1 MSKDFTYTLRIDAEI
16 QNLVAKTEQAKK
28 SMQGLTD
35 SGKAPEAKKMFDGI
49 TTALDDLQK
58 RASVPI
64 KSETAF
70 NSLLKDTASVSLQLG
85 KLGGVIENVRSMA
98 EKDKIELLP
107 SDSNLRQKIQ
117 EANTALQTF
126 GTATEQAEKKS
137 QKLVSAEASLA
148 KAQKD
153 LSNSEGKISDKKKR
167 ISIAQA
173 EIQEIEKKKK
183 ALEKFLETQTAYEK
197 AGANKSRTGKNTG
210 IKELE
215 GKNLPA
221 DRAAAKKVDP
231 NLDLKNTEQVQAKIQ
246 SLSEAMKKAEQDQ
259 RRYQE
264 QLRDWERTNQVASES
279 VQTLRKTVD
288 DLNNEFEQNKAT
300 NVQAAYAQLRT
311 EAEKLGVDLTN
322 IPTDYSEQ
330 AFEDLNNKLLQL
342 EKEGLDQV
350 SQSCDN
356 METQLGEAKNATDQL
371 ENSLE
376 ENTEAFKKENLA
388 AGEVQG
394 FISRIKQFVGLQGAA
409 MLARRA
415 LQSAFN
421 TIKELDAAMTEMAVV
436 TDLEIGDYWKKL
448 PEFTENANALGVSIQ
463 GAYEATTLYL
473 QQGLKM
479 REAQELSNQ
488 TLKMARIAGLEAS
501 EATDKMTAALRG
513 FNMELNEASAQ
524 KVADVYSQLAAIT
537 AADVNE
543 ISSAMTK
550 TASIASSAGMEFE
563 TTAAFLSQIIETTRE
578 SAETAG
584 TALKTVIA
592 RFQELKKDPSEIGE
606 VDGEVIDA
614 NKIET
619 ALRSVGVALR
629 DSEGQFRE
637 LDDVFMELSSKW
649 DGLST
654 NTQRYIATIAAG
666 SRQQSRFIAMMQD
679 YSRTQELVNAANAS
693 AGASNEQFE
702 KTLDSLESKLAK
714 LTNSWNTF
722 TMSLMNNEFLKGGIE
737 ILVAIMN
744 VINGIVALFDRIGFG
759 SVASLAMVV
768 GALVLGTMALNTFEK
783 NLRQVDA
790 EGKRTYTTLGAIGA
804 TGKAGFAAVTGA
816 IKKTRVELQALS
828 LNGKKA
834 KGTIASLSSPGIVAA
849 QEAYNKALLKE
860 QTYNAQRL
868 AAKEKINASQ
878 GKNAAL
884 NQHYAAT
891 ESIAAKATA
900 SRIAA
905 EGALYAAMELTD
917 KEKAEAVALS
927 GMGIAADTAAILAK
941 SGITAA
947 ILTEYAATHKI
958 TEAEAAEILL
968 KKAQNAA
975 SGEGVFMRMATALG
989 LKLENG
995 ALVKVN
1001 KAKKAN
1007 IATTIAQTVAQ
1018 WAQNIAVYAGCP
1030 PMWAFVA
1037 VVLIL
1042 VAALALLVV
1051 GIIALIQWFKKI
1063 KANSPEGKLESAKE
1077 AAEVAAEAADR
1088 AAEAYNNLAD
1098 SFDNL
1103 ADKYDALDELVE
1115 GTREWR
1121 DAVREINSEV
1131 LNLVEQYPELA
1142 SLVTRGENGVL
1153 TIDINSDEAQAVLD
1167 KYEQASIDAAV
1178 AQTAAKVSVSQAQN
1192 AVDYKNLSNG
1202 AELGSQTGLNWAR
1215 GGAWAY
1221 GGLSAL
1227 SLGPTGV
1234 ATSALMFDAIQTQEQ
1249 KNKANTEAMARL
1261 LAEGAIMEEV
1271 DGTWK
1276 INDSKLV
1283 KELGL
1288 TAEQVQKFGDELG
1301 NNVEKLRKYGKG
1313 IAAQKEQEAALY
1325 EQMTLS
1331 ALQLI
1336 DTANMSE
1343 QEKTQIDNAASK
1355 EYIKKLTESTEKEL
1369 TEQLSGMGKGEKED
1383 YLKAEAAKLYG
1394 VDPEEVK
1401 VSDDGTITIGS
1412 GNEKK
1417 KVTQEEFIKQKAAK
1431 EGVTEAAENLQKL
1444 PEAISK
1450 AANKMGEQT
1459 GKSYKKVMEGKEGK
1473 NLTKQDIANL
1483 DQLASK
1489 GELRASYDNSEEL
1502 KSIYSTFEEY
1512 EKAISESVRMANDRF
1527 TKATGDLQN
1536 MGADVSKIGFD
1547 ISSEQAAAYANKLQ
1561 LVYATSG
1568 QEGIVTVQNALSN
1581 TMSELSEE
1589 EKETFMREL
1598 TAIDWIDAMAL
1609 DKFSYMLEEIG
1620 LSLPED
1626 EVESFVE
1633 TLKSAA
1639 GSING
1644 LDFQAVIQ
1652 GAATISEE
1660 LKRIR
1665 EEASKYVSEEAYQEL
1680 IKNNPALKD
1689 SFMKVNDKWYYT
1701 GAYEDLVSIMTKSAT
1716 TDVTDALQVAR
1727 DQYETGNLVKNVV
1740 GKYFYIQDNIETKE
1754 TDVSYNKETIL
1765 DAPLDTKKE
1774 FLKKYD
1780 EARISDNK
1788 YLTQSEKDLKIQRN
1802 NQKIDNQ
1809 SKEYIDESLRLFL
1822 SSGWNGDSKKWLK
1835 EIVSSATFTSP
1846 PLGMDKLADFEYIA
1860 QEMVDVWSGTMVTEE
1875 FQFGEPLEKYKKET
1889 KMNFLGALKE
1899 TLEKHN
1905 INIAALSSDYASITD
1920 FSNYKGYTD
1929 EQINDIIEEI
1939 QPKINEILD
1948 EKYNEAIANAAIAY
1962 KNSGI
1967 TEILKH
1973 LNSDIVAEADAASL
1987 ALQML
1992 AEEAGVPQ
2000 SSISAYQKATEKVA
2014 DLTEGAE
2021 GYKEAVEAAA
2031 KAESDLI
2038 YEIQFFTNKVKI
2050 KEFFEKLN
2058 PKIEEYNKL
2067 AGRAA
2072 KLAIAKDIGQMFGFE
2087 DFKTDKIDKFMEG
2100 VQQLTNPDTFEYGIA
2115 RILQSQGAGKT
2126 ASPLMKGK
2134 IIGPDTWNYEEIV
2147 EWGDKLV
2154 EANLGQWVK
2163 YADGTM
2169 KFVLATGEEIQQIL
2183 EDTGIIEEWENPYD
2197 ELYNLNQE
2205 LNALLREREK
2215 LERTYARAV
2224 KDTATTTQDLVR
2236 LSSQQFQSIYDEI
2249 GKQEEIGKAA
2259 KGNIKS
2265 LRSANTQFN
2274 DLYSYNEKTG
2284 VINIDYEKLE
2294 SRSNEEKEAFQQF
2307 ISSLEEYSETYFSAA
2322 DAMTEALEMAEDM
2335 QEEYRQSTSDLY
2347 DAVKE
2352 GIIIQRQAEIDKLSD
2367 INDSINE
2374 AQSNLLDKMQEQI
2387 DDARQAR
2394 DNAEKEKELSDKQA
2408 RLAYLRQDTSGA
2420 NALEIAELEE
2430 EIRQEQQDYQDTLV
2444 DQAITKLQD
2453 ANAAA
2458 AEQRERQIEIMNN
2471 QLTAYEESRAIWA
2484 DVQQIINQSYDKA
2497 KGGMKFALTDA
2508 GELAALAEGYDEQNP
2523 FKQQDIVNE
2532 INEMG
2537 SQASIYEGN
2546 STITMAGISGSL
2558 QEIIAILSNRAN
2570 GDYQSAVSN
2579 AQAIIDKYSSSGS
2592 GHKVNS
2598 KEEILEYVKNPKS
2611 QLGKIYEEYAQTA
2624 TNPLSEEEFVSMLVP
2639 SSVFDYETGEEK
2651 GTIADSEIFK
2661 IIQSRILDYFARNLG
2676 SKKSAWTNQELL
2688 KGDLQTYYEWAVGF
2702 LDDLRGL
2709 YNFSENYPSF
2719 DKVAESI
2726 KAEIGRRLN
2735 MKITAFQTGGLADY
2749 TGPAWLDGTKSRPEI
2764 VLNQTDSANFIQL
2777 RDILSDILHGTST
2790 LGRPSQEKGGDNYY
2804 DIEINVE
2811 SLGKDYDV
2819 EQLADKIRDMIY
2831 EDSMYRNVNSVG
2843 SFR

>member
-1 MSKDFTYTLRIDAEI
+1 MSKDFTYTLKIDAEI

-28 SMQGLTD
+28 SMQGLMD

-49 TTALDDLQK
+49 TTALDNLQK

-98 EKDKIELLP
+98 ERDKIELLP
-107 SDSNLRQKIQ
+107 SDLRQKIQ

-126 GTATEQAEKKS
+126 SAATEQAEKKS
-137 QKLVSAEASLA
+137 QKLVNAEASLA

-167 ISIAQA
+167 ISITQA

-183 ALEKFLETQTAYEK
+183 ALEKFLETQAAYEK
-197 AGANKSRTGKNTG
+197 AGANKSRTGSNTG

-221 DRAAAKKVDP
+221 DRAAAKKTDP
-231 NLDLKNTEQVQAKIQ
+231 SLDLKNTEQVQAKIQ
-246 SLSEAMKKAEQDQ
+246 LLSEALKKAEQDQ

-264 QLRDWERTNQVASES
+264 QLRGWERTNQVASES

-288 DLNNEFEQNKAT
+288 DLNNEFKQNKTT
-300 NVQAAYAQLRT
+300 NIQAAYAQLRT
-311 EAEKLGVDLTN
+311 EAEKLGVGLTN
-322 IPTDYSEQ
+322 IPIDYSEQ

-342 EKEGLDQV
+342 EKEGLNQV

-356 METQLGEAKNATDQL
+356 METQLGNVKNATDQL

-376 ENTEAFKKENLA
+376 ENAEAFKKENAA

-448 PEFTENANALGVSIQ
+448 PEFTENANALGVFIQ

-479 REAQELSNQ
+479 NEAQELSNQ

-606 VDGEVIDA
+606 VDGEVVDA

-637 LDDVFMELSSKW
+637 LDDVFMDLSSKW
-649 DGLST
+649 DSLST

-722 TMSLMNNEFLKGGIE
+722 TMSLMNNEFLKGAIE
-737 ILVAIMN
+737 VLVAIMN
-744 VINGIVALFDRIGFG
+744 AINGVVAAFDKIGLG
-759 SVASLAMVV
+759 SVASLAIVV
-768 GALVLGTMALNTFEK
+768 GALVLGTMTLNAFEK

-834 KGTIASLSSPGIVAA
+834 KGTIASLSSPGVVAA

-900 SRIAA
+900 SRVAA
-905 EGALYAAMELTD
+905 EGALYAAMGLTD
-917 KEKAEAVALS
+917 KEKAEAFTLS
-927 GMGIAADTAAILAK
+927 SMGIAADTAAILAK
-941 SGITAA
+941 SGVTAA

-1030 PMWAFVA
+1030 PMLAFVA

-1153 TIDINSDEAQAVLD
+1153 TIDVNSDEAQAVLD

-1178 AQTAAKVSVSQAQN
+1178 AKTAAKVSVSQAQN

-1215 GGAWAY
+1215 AGGWAMS
-1221 GGLSAL
+1221 GLTLSSPAL
-1227 SLGPTGV
+1227 AAPMAFAQK
-1234 ATSALMFDAIQTQEQ
+1234 ATFDAIHEQEAE
-1249 KNKANTEAMARL
+1249 NRTNTEAMARL
-1261 LAEGAIMEEV
+1261 LAEGAIME
-1271 DGTWK
+1271 DANGIWQIK
-1276 INDSKLV
+1276 DSKLV
-1283 KELGL
+1283 EELGL

-1301 NNVEKLRKYGKG
+1301 NNVEELREYGKG

-1325 EQMTLS
+1325 EQMALS
-1331 ALQLI
+1331 ALQKI
-1336 DTANMSE
+1336 NTANMSE
-1343 QEKTQIDNAASK
+1343 QEKAQINNVANEA
-1355 EYIKKLTESTEKEL
+1355 YIKKLTESAEKEL
-1369 TEQLSGMGKGEKED
+1369 TEKLSGMGKDEKEA
-1383 YLKAEAAKLYG
+1383 YLKAEAAKLYE

-1401 VSDDGTITIGS
+1401 VGDDGTITIGS
-1412 GNEKK
+1412 GDEKQ
-1417 KVTQEEFIKQKAAK
+1417 TISQEEFITQKAAK

-1598 TAIDWIDAMAL
+1598 TSIDWIDAMAL

-1644 LDFQAVIQ
+1644 LDFQAVTQ

-1665 EEASKYVSEEAYQEL
+1665 EEASKYVSEETYQEL
-1680 IKNNPALKD
+1680 TKNNPALKD
-1689 SFMKVNDKWYYT
+1689 SFMKVNDKWYYK
-1701 GAYEDLVSIMTKSAT
+1701 GVYEDLVSIMTKSAT

-1765 DAPLDTKKE
+1765 NAPLDIKKE

-1780 EARISDNK
+1780 EARISDSK
-1788 YLTQSEKDLKIQRN
+1788 YSSQSEKDLEIQKN
-1802 NQKIDNQ
+1802 NQKIDNK
-1809 SKEYIDESLRLFL
+1809 SKEQIDASLRTLF
-1822 SSGWNGDSKKWLK
+1822 STGWSGDHKKWLK
-1835 EIVSSATFTSP
+1835 EVVSSATFTSP
-1846 PLGMDKLADFEYIA
+1846 PFGMDKLADFEYIA
-1860 QEMVDVWSGTMVTEE
+1860 QEMVDVWSGTGVTEE
-1875 FQFGEPLEKYKKET
+1875 FQFGKPLEKYKKET

-1939 QPKINEILD
+1939 QPKIDKVLG
-1948 EKYNEAIANAAIAY
+1948 EKYKEVIDNAAIAY
-1962 KNSGI
+1962 KNLGI

-1973 LNSDIVAEADAASL
+1973 LNSEVVPEADAARS

-2000 SSISAYQKATEKVA
+2000 SSISAYVQATKKLSG
-2014 DLTEGAE
+2014 LTEGAE
-2021 GYKEAVEAAA
+2021 EYDEAVEAAA
-2031 KAESDLI
+2031 NAERELI

-2126 ASPLMKGK
+2126 ASPLLKGK
-2134 IIGPDTWNYEEIV
+2134 IISPDTQNYEEIV

-2215 LERTYARAV
+2215 LERAYARAV
-2224 KDTATTTQDLVR
+2224 KDTATTTQDLVY

-2294 SRSNEEKEAFQQF
+2294 SRSDEEKEAFQQF

-2335 QEEYRQSTSDLY
+2335 QEEYRQSASDLY
-2347 DAVKE
+2347 DAVKD
-2352 GIIIQRQAEIDKLSD
+2352 GIMTQRQEEIDKLSE
-2367 INDSINE
+2367 INESINE
-2374 AQSNLLDKMQEQI
+2374 AQSKMLDKIQEQI

-2394 DNAEKEKELSDKQA
+2394 DNAKKEEAIQDKMT
-2408 RLAYLRQDTSGA
+2408 RLAYLRRDTSGA
-2420 NALEIAELEE
+2420 NDLEIAKLEK
-2430 EIRQEQQDYQDTLV
+2430 EITEEQQDYQDTLV
-2444 DQAITKLQD
+2444 DQAISDLQD
-2453 ANAAA
+2453 ANEKA
-2458 AEQRERQIEIMNN
+2458 AEQREKQIEIMEN
-2471 QLTAYEESRAIWA
+2471 QLDEYEKSGAIWA
-2484 DVQQIINQSYDKA
+2484 DVQQIINKSYDEA
-2497 KGGMKFALTDA
+2497 KGGMQFVLTDA
-2508 GELAALAEGYDEQNP
+2508 GELAALAEGYDAQNP
-2523 FKQQDIVNE
+2523 FKQQDIVNK

-2537 SQASIYEGN
+2537 SQASIYEGK

-2558 QEIIAILSNRAN
+2558 QEIIAILSNKTK
-2570 GDYQSAVSN
+2570 GDYQSAVSK
-2579 AQAIIDKYSSSGS
+2579 AQAIIDEYSSTGS
-2592 GHKVNS
+2592 GDRVNS
-2598 KEEILEYVKNPKS
+2598 KEEILEDVKNSKS
-2611 QLGKIYEEYAQTA
+2611 PLGKIYEEYAQTT
-2624 TNPLSEEEFVSMLVP
+2624 TNPLSEEEFVSMLIP
-2639 SSVFDYETGEEK
+2639 SSVRDYETGKEK
-2651 GTIADSEIFK
+2651 GTITDSEIFK
-2661 IIQSRILDYFARNLG
+2661 IIQSRILEYFARNLD
-2676 SKKSAWTNQELL
+2676 SKKSAQANQEIL
-2688 KGDLQTYYEWAVGF
+2688 KGDLQTYYKWALGF
-2702 LDDLRGL
+2702 LNDLSGL
-2709 YNFSENYPSF
+2709 YSFSENYPSF
-2719 DKVAESI
+2719 DEVATSI
-2726 KAEIGRRLN
+2726 KEEIGRRLN
-2735 MKITAFQTGGLADY
+2735 TKITAFQTGGLANF

-2764 VLNQTDSANFIQL
+2764 VLNQTDSANFMQL

-2811 SLGKDYDV
+2811 SLGEDYDV
-2819 EQLADKIRDMIY
+2819 EQLADKIRGMIY
-2831 EDSMYRNVNSVG
+2831 EDASYRNVNTIN
-2843 SFR
+2843 FIR